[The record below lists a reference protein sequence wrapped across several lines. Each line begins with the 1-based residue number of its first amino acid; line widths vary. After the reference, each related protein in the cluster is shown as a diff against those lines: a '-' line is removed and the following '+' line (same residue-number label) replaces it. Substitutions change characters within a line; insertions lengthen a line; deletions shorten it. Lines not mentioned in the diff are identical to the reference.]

1 MFSELVLTFKMESAY
16 IGEVMRVEN
25 VVRNKIEILRTS
37 FILVVNMRETKSKV
51 KVKGTQHGNFCSL
64 PTH

>member
-1 MFSELVLTFKMESAY
+1 MESAY